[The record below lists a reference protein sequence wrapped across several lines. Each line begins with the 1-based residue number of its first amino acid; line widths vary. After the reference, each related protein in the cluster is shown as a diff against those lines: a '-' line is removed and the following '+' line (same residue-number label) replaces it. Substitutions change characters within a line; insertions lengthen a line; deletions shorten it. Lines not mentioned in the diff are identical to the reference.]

1 MTDLKVKVDE
11 LLSKSDEVL
20 EVDKTIGENIELCRE
35 YLKEIDNL
43 LANIT
48 VYNGELEE
56 VEG

>member
-20 EVDKTIGENIELCRE
+20 AMDKTIGENIELCRE

-43 LANIT
+43 LDLTYCSENTTI
-48 VYNGELEE
+48 
-56 VEG
+56 

>member
-11 LLSKSDEVL
+11 LPAM
-20 EVDKTIGENIELCRE
+20 DKTIGENIELCRE

-43 LANIT
+43 LANIE
-48 VYNGELEE
+48 VYNGEVEE